1 MARHSSHTVERA
13 RRGAALRF
21 RELVYELNVL
31 LSAFPDL
38 RDAFDAD
45 ELPVSFIVTRDARR
59 ARTKAVRRKKPMS
72 AAARRGQRNP

>member
-1 MARHSSHTVERA
+1 
-13 RRGAALRF
+13 
-21 RELVYELNVL
+21 VYELNVL

-59 ARTKAVRRKKPMS
+59 ARTKPIRRKPMS
-72 AAARRGQRNP
+72 GAAKRR